1 MLSTKNKSVSKL
13 NFKSYNFGKTNH
25 IALSDFIRIQ
35 NSICPSNTEA
45 EERQAYEERLR
56 YLSRC
61 KSKNWNDS
69 IEKKKKM
76 ELEFAKQR
84 FLKDEERRRK
94 IDEEEQRYLEAQQG
108 MILQNA
114 KKQLFHQQDPVKS
127 FDSKLM
133 YCDMVKER
141 EYQKQIIAR
150 KKEINNIIEKQFF
163 DMDKKRMEELKKK
176 ELEQKE
182 LEDKKRK
189 ERMKMINDQI
199 MESKL
204 KMIQDYQEKI
214 VEGELMKMN
223 MKKALD
229 QEKKEKELRER
240 KIKQQR
246 DQIMEDNKRL
256 LEEKEK
262 MRQKELEEEKKIEE
276 FARKKQALN
285 ELRERKEA
293 EKMKQKLDDRQKLI
307 DKQFEYLEN
316 LKKKQNDIIEK
327 NIQISNDRELEEE
340 RIKKEKNEK
349 MKKDIEEFSE
359 KARQRREEER
369 RKNKEEDIKFMEDY
383 KMQMAKLKEED
394 DKERE
399 MRRLKERDL
408 AEYQK
413 LQYEEKRRLGLE
425 DFYKQN
431 RDVYQNLKRIENE
444 NDDFIKYAE
453 HQIQKYHS
461 EGKEIQP
468 LLIELKKYKE
478 KYCLQ

>member
-1 MLSTKNKSVSKL
+1 MLSSKNKSVSRL
-13 NFKSYNFGKTNH
+13 NFKSYNFGNTNH
-25 IALSDFIRIQ
+25 ITLSDFIRIQ

-84 FLKDEERRRK
+84 FLKEEERRRK
-94 IDEEEQRYLEAQQG
+94 IDEEEQRYLEAKQG

-114 KKQLFHQQDPVKS
+114 KEQLFHQQDPVKS

-133 YCDMVKER
+133 YCDLIKER
-141 EYQKQIIAR
+141 EYQKQIIDR

-163 DMDKKRMEELKKK
+163 DMDRKRMEELKKK
-176 ELEQKE
+176 EIEKKE

-214 VEGELMKMN
+214 VEGQLMKMN
-223 MKKALD
+223 MKNALE
-229 QEKKEKELRER
+229 QEAKEKELRER
-240 KIKQQR
+240 KIKEQR

-262 MRQKELEEEKKIEE
+262 LRQRELEEEKKIEE
-276 FARKKQALN
+276 FARKK
-285 ELRERKEA
+285 
-293 EKMKQKLDDRQKLI
+293 
-307 DKQFEYLEN
+307 
-316 LKKKQNDIIEK
+316 
-327 NIQISNDRELEEE
+327 NIQLSNDRELEEE

-349 MKKDIEEFSE
+349 MKKDIEEYSE
-359 KARQRREEER
+359 KARQKREEER
-369 RKNKEEDIKFMEDY
+369 RKNREEDIKFMEDY
-383 KMQMAKLKEED
+383 NLQMEKLKEED
-394 DKERE
+394 DKEKE
-399 MRRLKERDL
+399 MRRLKARDL

-413 LQYEEKRRLGLE
+413 LQFEEKRRLGLD
-425 DFYKQN
+425 DFYKKN

-453 HQIQKYHS
+453 HQIQKYQS
-461 EGKEIQP
+461 EGKNIQP